1 MKILLQFPEGLK
13 QHAFEFAKKYT
24 KQGDEVFFSASPCY
38 GGCDIALEEAK
49 AVGAKKI
56 IHFGHARF
64 VKKKLSIPVEYV
76 PYELEFD
83 IRSLESILQTL
94 EPYKKIAIG
103 TTIQY
108 SHKIKEIK
116 KFFES
121 NGKIVFV
128 GRGTMAIEDGQ
139 ILGCDA
145 FAVTQFEK
153 ECEIIL
159 FIGDG
164 QFHYL
169 AIDSNK
175 PVFVFH
181 PKSKQLKNINGE
193 IEMVRKRRRGAIL
206 KALECKTFGI
216 IVSTKPGQSNPEAAK
231 WAKKELEKRKK
242 TVALLVANEIEPL
255 ALNNFLVFDCY
266 VTTACPRIAED
277 REEFTKPVLDMKM
290 LSEVLELMDELKK

>member
-1 MKILLQFPEGLK
+1 MQFPEGLK
-13 QHAFEFAKKYT
+13 QYAFNFAKKYT

-38 GGCDIALEEAK
+38 GGCDIAIEEAK

-56 IHFGHARF
+56 IHFGHAKF
-64 VKKKLSIPVEYV
+64 IKKKLPIPVEYV

-83 IRSLESILQTL
+83 IRSLSSVLPTL
-94 EPYKKIAIG
+94 ESYKKVALG

-108 SHKIKEIK
+108 SHKINEMK

-121 NGKIVFV
+121 NGKIVFI
-128 GRGTMAIEDGQ
+128 GNGTMAIEPGQ

-145 FAVTQFEK
+145 FAVTQFESQADA
-153 ECEIIL
+153 IL

-169 AIDSNK
+169 AIDSSK

-193 IEMVRKRRRGAIL
+193 IEMVRKKRRGAIL

-242 TVALLVANEIEPL
+242 TAALLVANEIEPL

-266 VTTACPRIAED
+266 ITTACPRIAED
-277 REEFTKPVLDMKM
+277 REEFDKPVLDLRM
-290 LSEVLELMDELKK
+290 LKQALELMDQLNK